1 MALVLVL
8 VFTAALLSFG
18 AALLTYAVNEKLIAS
33 YHGHDAAKYYLA
45 ESGLEVGLAVL
56 HKDFY
61 YGPELRGSLDA
72 GTFTVS
78 FSDLSENR
86 RMIIS
91 EGQLGEYSLTLNVV
105 VEYTPEDGVVIID
118 WQAPE

>member
-33 YHGHDAAKYYLA
+33 YHGQDAAKYYLA

-61 YGPELRGSLDA
+61 YGPELRGSPDA